1 MIPFEQPCTVW
12 LIASLSYTGHF
23 AETMLLVMKG
33 KEILLHAYGN
43 GKKLKKEKTNKQ
55 TTDNTNGWQVWGSI
69 EHSFIAGGDA
79 KMV

>member
-1 MIPFEQPCTVW
+1 
-12 LIASLSYTGHF
+12 
-23 AETMLLVMKG
+23 MKG

>member
-1 MIPFEQPCTVW
+1 MWEAVT
-12 LIASLSYTGHF
+12 YF